1 MQKVKQEDQVVVKLT
16 GLITPKEYQE
26 VQRAVKRL
34 GMGVSKLIRT
44 ALMEFIRK

>member
-1 MQKVKQEDQVVVKLT
+1 MTDKVTVKLT

-26 VQRAVKRL
+26 VLRAVKRL

-44 ALMEFIRK
+44 SLLEFIRR